1 MSFRPQPAIPF
12 VFGKNEPHLPTHC
25 RILISATM
33 GRIFATIFRTTVR
46 SLVLALLAST
56 VFLLSCQSK
65 LIYYPRPYDKA
76 ALHDIMQRQGRRIE
90 ALTSQ
95 GRQVAFYLPPAQNPG
110 QPPAYLWLVCGG
122 NGSLALDYSGE
133 PLRWDPRFGYLF
145 IDYPGYGLCEGQ
157 PSPAHVEE
165 NIVALSEAL
174 RKDLHW
180 SEEEFRQRTGVL
192 GHSLGSAAAL
202 IAADHLHLQSA
213 ILCAPFTTMT
223 DMAKR
228 VVGWPLCYLNQHR
241 YDNLARLG
249 SICAR
254 GAQVRIFHG
263 CEDNAIPVAM
273 SRKLAAAHPGHVRL
287 TEVPNCGHN
296 EVVTDAVPAI
306 GKAML
311 ELSNLP
317 PR

>member
-1 MSFRPQPAIPF
+1 
-12 VFGKNEPHLPTHC
+12 
-25 RILISATM
+25 M
-33 GRIFATIFRTTVR
+33 GRILAIIFRATVR
-46 SLVLALLAST
+46 CLVLALLAST

-65 LIYYPRPYDKA
+65 LMYFPRPYDKA

-90 ALTSQ
+90 AITSQ
-95 GRQVAFYLPPAQNPG
+95 GRQVAFYLPPAQNPS

-122 NGSLALDYSGE
+122 NGSLSLDYSDK

-145 IDYPGYGLCEGQ
+145 IDYPGYGLCEGH
-157 PSPAHVEE
+157 PNPARVEE
-165 NIVALSEAL
+165 NIVALTEAL

-180 SEEEFRQRTGVL
+180 SEEEFQKHTGVL

-202 IAADHLHLQSA
+202 IAADRLHLQSA

-228 VVGWPLCYLNQHR
+228 VIGWPLCYLNQHR
-241 YDNLARLG
+241 YDNLARLE

-263 CEDNAIPVAM
+263 CEDSVIPVAM
-273 SRKLAAAHPGHVRL
+273 SRTLAAAHPDHVRL
-287 TEVPNCGHN
+287 VEVSKCDHN
-296 EVVTDAVPAI
+296 EIVMDAAPAI

-311 ELSNLP
+311 ELSHLP